1 MEGPLIQGYVILY
14 EEASVLHQAFLKVQR
29 NYSFI
34 VKVREY
40 VAGIRVS
47 HNFLLSIDMSRV
59 FKKIVVFFQ
68 VSGIIMSL

>member
-34 VKVREY
+34 VKIREY

-47 HNFLLSIDMSRV
+47 HNFLLSIDRV